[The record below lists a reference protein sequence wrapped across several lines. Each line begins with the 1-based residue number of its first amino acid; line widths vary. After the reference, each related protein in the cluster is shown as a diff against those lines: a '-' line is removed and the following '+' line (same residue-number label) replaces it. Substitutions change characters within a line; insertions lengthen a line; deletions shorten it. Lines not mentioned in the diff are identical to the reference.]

1 MQKIWNDRK
10 TPDLCDMNNKYEI
23 RHTTFRSEMSSGKV
37 HLQKDEKGVATYEWA
52 DPSPSKTSMTRT
64 KFHKMTW
71 YAKNIEQNITRCQKI
86 PTEWI
91 GQTMSKNSG

>member
-1 MQKIWNDRK
+1 VNDRK
-10 TPDLCDMNNKYEI
+10 TPDHYENHKYEI

-64 KFHKMTW
+64 KFHKMSKFSRLPEKQNEHNGW
-71 YAKNIEQNITRCQKI
+71 EIIELILRNHV
-86 PTEWI
+86 
-91 GQTMSKNSG
+91 

>member
-1 MQKIWNDRK
+1 MQKIVNDRK
-10 TPDLCDMNNKYEI
+10 TPDHYENHKYEI

-64 KFHKMTW
+64 KFHKMSKFSDSR
-71 YAKNIEQNITRCQKI
+71 KNRMNKMDGKSLR
-86 PTEWI
+86 
-91 GQTMSKNSG
+91 